1 MPARWL
7 LPLTLLAAV
16 PGTPPGADVVRL
28 AAESNTFG
36 FDLYGRLRSDPGNLA
51 VSPASVSMALVMTWA
66 GARGETAE
74 QMGRVLHLGGAPATV
89 LPASGRMASALQDPA
104 RGVVFRIA
112 NRLFGEKTYKL
123 EPAFLEATQA
133 AFGAAL
139 EPVDFKGAPEAGRL
153 LINGWVEQ
161 KTEKR
166 IRELVPRA
174 AINPDT
180 RLVLV
185 NAIYFLGDW
194 DEPFKKEATR
204 PGPFS
209 LSATLKKDVDTMHR
223 VDTLR
228 LSERSG
234 LKAVELPYKGGA
246 FSMLVLLPDAPEG
259 LPALEASLDAKS
271 LDEIAR
277 GLQPT
282 RVSVSLPRFEID
294 PQGSIPLGDVLKAM
308 GMTLAFDRARGDF
321 TGIANPESPA
331 DRPIISNVFHK
342 AFVRVDEK
350 GTEAAAATAVV
361 MERAGAAPMK
371 VVEFKA
377 DHPFLFLIRDNASGL
392 VLFLGRVADP
402 SVR

>member
-1 MPARWL
+1 
-7 LPLTLLAAV
+7 
-16 PGTPPGADVVRL
+16 
-28 AAESNTFG
+28 
-36 FDLYGRLRSDPGNLA
+36 
-51 VSPASVSMALVMTWA
+51 
-66 GARGETAE
+66 
-74 QMGRVLHLGGAPATV
+74 
-89 LPASGRMASALQDPA
+89 
-104 RGVVFRIA
+104 VFRIA
-112 NRLFGEKTYKL
+112 NRLFGEKTYRL
-123 EPAFLEATQA
+123 EPAFLEATKA

-166 IRELVPRA
+166 VRDLVPRA

-194 DEPFKKEATR
+194 DEPFKKDATR
-204 PGPFS
+204 PSPFS
-209 LSATLKKDVDTMHR
+209 VSAAVKKDVDTMHR

-228 LSERSG
+228 LTERSG
-234 LKAVELPYKGGA
+234 LKALEVPYKGGA
-246 FSMLVLLPDAPEG
+246 FSMLVLLPDAADG
-259 LPALEASLDAKS
+259 LPALEASLDARA

-294 PQGSIPLGDVLKAM
+294 PPGSIPLGDVLKAM

-321 TGIANPESPA
+321 TGIANPPSPA

-361 MERAGAAPMK
+361 MGTAGAAPMK